1 VSRQVGTGKTN
12 ASEPLLKRRDL
23 GNGIETGVSIQ
34 SRDESG
40 GCPSIGQVVS
50 GVQVA

>member
-1 VSRQVGTGKTN
+1 VGIRKTN

-23 GNGIETGVSIQ
+23 GTGIETGVSMQ
-34 SRDESG
+34 SRDEPG
-40 GCPSIGQVVS
+40 GCPLIGWVVS